1 MLEHLSDGLRI
12 PLLLAVAGSGPPP
25 VHSAEKAAPFFKTLL
40 TIRAPQQIGMFGEG
54 SVIRLHA
61 VSDLLIGLA
70 CCGIPVALALLAR
83 TRRDRPFRGMLWM
96 FAAFILALGA
106 THFFSLAALWAPIH
120 RWEGLVELVAAL
132 LSVLTAAAL
141 WRSLPRILAL
151 PSPQQVLRASD
162 VAWQE
167 TFESAAIGIAHT
179 APDGRWLRFNDA
191 LCRITG
197 HSRAELEATTFQAIT
212 YSDDLA
218 QGAALTAR
226 LAAGE
231 IPDFSIEKRYLRKD
245 GTLVW
250 VNLTVSLHRIHLP
263 REESYFIAMV
273 QDITASKKAEEGRR
287 EAEALFRTLTE
298 GMPSMAWVRR
308 HDGLY
313 EYLNP
318 QWHAYT
324 GWTEEDLA
332 TRGHFELI
340 HPEDLPTMIELH
352 QASILT
358 GEGHFVEFR
367 HRRHDGAWRWTE
379 SRVAP
384 VRDAQGNVLRWV
396 GTLTDIHD
404 QRQERERLLEN
415 ERAARNEAE
424 EASRLK
430 DEFLA
435 IVSHE
440 LRTPLSSILGW
451 SQLLLV
457 PKIAEA
463 ELQRGLET
471 IRRNARSQAQ
481 IIDDLLDMSRII
493 TGKIRL
499 DIQTVDLPQILE
511 KALDSV
517 RPAAMAKG
525 VRIET
530 LIHPSLPPAKGDPGR
545 LQQILW
551 NLFSNAI
558 RFTPQGG
565 KVQVASERVGSHL
578 EVTVSDTGEGI
589 DPEFLPYVFDRF
601 RQQDGSTTRAH
612 GGLGLGL
619 SIVKHLVELHGA
631 EVRASSAGPG
641 KGSTFIFQLPLSLAD
656 LAEAPESPRGV
667 DAPLC
672 EEPVDPSLE
681 GLEILVVDDEPDTRE
696 VLQRLLES
704 GGARVLLA
712 ASAREALA
720 LLRQEKPH
728 LLISDI
734 GMPHE
739 DGYWLIQQVRALAP
753 EDGGAIPA
761 VALTALARAED
772 RLRALRAG
780 FQAHTAKPVETA
792 ELIYVA
798 AGLAGRTARPRRA

>member
-1 MLEHLSDGLRI
+1 MLEHLSDGLGV
-12 PLLLAVAGSGPPP
+12 PLRLAVAGSGP
-25 VHSAEKAAPFFKTLL
+25 
-40 TIRAPQQIGMFGEG
+40 M
-54 SVIRLHA
+54 
-61 VSDLLIGLA
+61 SDLLIGLA
-70 CCGIPVALALLAR
+70 CCSIPVALALLAR
-83 TRRDRPFRGMLWM
+83 KRRDLPFRGMLWM
-96 FAAFILALGA
+96 LAAFILACGA
-106 THFFSLAALWAPIH
+106 TQFFSLAALWAPIY
-120 RWEGLVELVAAL
+120 RLEGLVKLVTAL
-132 LSVLTAAAL
+132 LAVLTAAAF
-141 WRSLPRILAL
+141 WRSLPQILAL
-151 PSPQQVLRASD
+151 PSPEQVLRASE

-167 TFESAAIGIAHT
+167 TFDSAAIGIAHT

-197 HSRAELEATTFQAIT
+197 YSRAELAATTFQAIT
-212 YSDDLA
+212 HPDDLA
-218 QGAALTAR
+218 PGAALKAE
-226 LAAGE
+226 LVAGE
-231 IPDFSIEKRYLRKD
+231 IPAFSLEKRYLRKD
-245 GTLVW
+245 GTIVW
-250 VNLTVSLHRIHLP
+250 VNLTVSVHRIRLP
-263 REESYFIAMV
+263 RAESYFIAMV
-273 QDITASKKAEEGRR
+273 QDITARKKAEEGRR

-308 HDGLY
+308 HDGPY

-324 GWTEEDLA
+324 GWTAEDLA
-332 TRGHFELI
+332 ARSHFELI
-340 HPEDLPTMIELH
+340 HPEDLAMMAELH
-352 QASILT
+352 QASIVS
-358 GEGHFVEFR
+358 GEGHFIEFR

-384 VRDAQGNVLRWV
+384 VRDAQGHVLRWV
-396 GTLTDIHD
+396 GTLTDVHD

-440 LRTPLSSILGW
+440 LRTPLTAILGW
-451 SQLLLV
+451 CQLLLGSE
-457 PKIAEA
+457 ITEE
-463 ELQRGLET
+463 ELRTGLET
-471 IRRNARSQAQ
+471 IRRSARSQAQ
-481 IIDDLLDMSRII
+481 IVDDLLDMSRII
-493 TGKIRL
+493 TGKVRL
-499 DIQTVDLPQILE
+499 DIQTVDLSQVLE

-517 RPAAMAKG
+517 RPAAMAKEM
-525 VRIET
+525 RIEA
-530 LIHPSLPPAKGDPGR
+530 LIDPSLPPVKGDPGR

-551 NLFSNAI
+551 NLLSNAI

-565 KVQVASERVGSHL
+565 RVQVASEPVGSYL

-589 DPEFLPYVFDRF
+589 DPEFLQHVFDRF
-601 RQQDGSTTRAH
+601 RQQDGSTTRTH

-619 SIVKHLVELHGA
+619 SIVKHLVELHGG

-641 KGSTFIFQLPLSLAD
+641 KGATFVFQLPLSLAD

-667 DAPLC
+667 GAALF
-672 EEPVDPSLE
+672 EEPGDPSLE
-681 GLEILVVDDEPDTRE
+681 GLKILLVDDDPITRE
-696 VLQRLLES
+696 VLKRLLES
-704 GGARVLLA
+704 GGGAQVVLA

-734 GMPHE
+734 GMPQE
-739 DGYWLIQQVRALAP
+739 DGYWLIQQVRALAA

-780 FQAHTAKPVETA
+780 FQAHTAKPVETT

-798 AGLAGRTARPRRA
+798 AGLAGRTARPCRA

>member
-1 MLEHLSDGLRI
+1 MLEHLGDGLGV
-12 PLLLAVAGSGPPP
+12 PLLLAAAGGGPAP
-25 VHSAEKAAPFFKTLL
+25 VHSADNAAPFFKDLPKVYV
-40 TIRAPQQIGMFGEG
+40 PQTIGMFGED
-54 SVIRLHA
+54 SLIRLHA

-70 CCGIPVALALLAR
+70 CCSIPVALALLAR
-83 TRRDRPFRGMLWM
+83 KHRDLVFRGMFWM
-96 FAAFILALGA
+96 LAVFILACGA
-106 THFFSLAALWAPIH
+106 THFFSLAALWAPLY
-120 RWEGLVELVAAL
+120 RLEGLVKLVTAL
-132 LSVLTAAAL
+132 LSVLAAVAL
-141 WRSLPRILAL
+141 WRSLPQILTF
-151 PSPQQVLRASD
+151 PTPEQVLRASE

-167 TFESAAIGIAHT
+167 TFESAEVGIAHT

-191 LCRITG
+191 VCRITG
-197 HSRAELEATTFQAIT
+197 YSRAELEATTFQAIT
-212 YSDDLA
+212 HPDDIA
-218 QGAALTAR
+218 PGAALKAQ

-231 IPDFSIEKRYLRKD
+231 IPAFSLEKRYLRKD
-245 GTLVW
+245 GTIVW
-250 VNLTVSLHRIHLP
+250 VNLTVSVHRVRLP
-263 REESYFIAMV
+263 REESYFIAMI
-273 QDITASKKAEEGRR
+273 QDITARKKAEEGRR

-308 HDGLY
+308 HDGPY

-324 GWTEEDLA
+324 GWTAEDLA
-332 TRGHFELI
+332 AHGHFELI
-340 HPEDLPTMIELH
+340 HPEDLPKMIEVH
-352 QASILT
+352 QASVLG
-358 GEGHFVEFR
+358 GEGHFIEFR

-384 VRDAQGNVLRWV
+384 VRDEQGNVLRWV
-396 GTLTDIHD
+396 GTLTDVHD

-440 LRTPLSSILGW
+440 LRTPLSAILGW

-471 IRRNARSQAQ
+471 IRRSARLQTQ
-481 IIDDLLDMSRII
+481 MIDDLLDMSRII

-499 DIQTVDLPQILE
+499 DVQTVDLTQILE

-525 VRIET
+525 VQIEEM
-530 LIHPSLPPAKGDPGR
+530 IHPALPPAKGDPSR

-551 NLFSNAI
+551 NLLSNAI

-565 KVQVASERVGSHL
+565 KMLVASERVGSHL

-601 RQQDGSTTRAH
+601 RQQDASTTRTH

-619 SIVKHLVELHGA
+619 SIVKNLVELHGG
-631 EVRASSAGPG
+631 EVRASSAGLR
-641 KGSTFIFQLPLSLAD
+641 KGSTFIVQLPLGLAD
-656 LAEAPESPRGV
+656 LAAGAETPRGV
-667 DAPLC
+667 DAVLF
-672 EEPVDPSLE
+672 EEPGDPSLA

-696 VLQRLLES
+696 VLQRLLQS
-704 GGARVLLA
+704 GGAQVLLA

-720 LLRQEKPH
+720 LLQQEKPH

-780 FQAHTAKPVETA
+780 FQTHTAKPVETA

>member
-1 MLEHLSDGLRI
+1 MLERLGEGAPVLQ
-12 PLLLAVAGSGPPP
+12 AVT
-25 VHSAEKAAPFFKTLL
+25 V
-40 TIRAPQQIGMFGEG
+40 GMLGEG
-54 SVIRLHA
+54 SFIRLHA

-70 CCGIPVALALLAR
+70 CCSISVALALLAR
-83 TRRDRPFRGMLWM
+83 KRRDLAFRGLFWT
-96 FAAFILALGA
+96 FAAFLLAFGA
-106 THFFSLAALWAPIH
+106 IHFFSLAALWAPLY
-120 RWEGLVELVAAL
+120 RLEGLVKLVTAL
-132 LSVLTAAAL
+132 LSVLAAAAL
-141 WRSLPRILAL
+141 WRSLPQILAL
-151 PSPQQVLRASD
+151 PSPEQVLRASE

-167 TFESAAIGIAHT
+167 TFDSAAVGITHT
-179 APDGRWLRFNDA
+179 SPDDGRWRRFNDA

-197 HSRAELEATTFQAIT
+197 YSRAELEATTFQAIT
-212 YSDDLA
+212 HPDDLA
-218 QGAALTAR
+218 PGMALTAQ
-226 LAAGE
+226 LVAGE
-231 IPDFSIEKRYLRKD
+231 IPAFSLEKRYLHKD
-245 GTLVW
+245 GTIVW
-250 VNLTVSLHRIHLP
+250 VNLTVSRHRIRLP
-263 REESYFIAMV
+263 HEEFYFIAMV
-273 QDITASKKAEEGRR
+273 QDITARKKAEEGRR

-308 HDGLY
+308 HDGPY

-324 GWTEEDLA
+324 GWTAEDLA

-340 HPEDLPTMIELH
+340 HPEDLSKMSEAH
-352 QASILT
+352 QASILG
-358 GEGHFVEFR
+358 GEGHFIEFR
-367 HRRHDGAWRWTE
+367 HLRHDGAWRWTE

-396 GTLTDIHD
+396 GTLTDVHD

-424 EASRLK
+424 QASRLK

-440 LRTPLSSILGW
+440 LRTPLSAILGW

-457 PKIAEA
+457 PEVAA
-463 ELQRGLET
+463 TELQKGLET
-471 IRRNARSQAQ
+471 ICRNARLQTQ
-481 IIDDLLDMSRII
+481 MIDDLLDMSRII

-499 DIQTVDLPQILE
+499 DLQTVDLPQILE

-525 VRIET
+525 VRIEAM
-530 LIHPSLPPAKGDPGR
+530 IRPSLPPAKGDPGR

-551 NLFSNAI
+551 NLLSNAI

-565 KVQVASERVGSHL
+565 KVQVAAERVGSHL

-601 RQQDGSTTRAH
+601 RQQDASTTRAH

-619 SIVKHLVELHGA
+619 SIVKNLVELHGG
-631 EVRASSAGPG
+631 EIRASSAGLG
-641 KGSTFIFQLPLSLAD
+641 RGSTFVFQLPLSLTY
-656 LAEAPESPRGV
+656 LAEPPASPRGV
-667 DAPLC
+667 DAALF
-672 EEPVDPSLE
+672 EEPGDLSLE
-681 GLEILVVDDEPDTRE
+681 GLKILVVDDEPDTRE
-696 VLQRLLES
+696 ILRRLLES
-704 GGARVLLA
+704 GGALVLLA

-720 LLRQEKPH
+720 LLREEKPC

>member
-1 MLEHLSDGLRI
+1 M
-12 PLLLAVAGSGPPP
+12 
-25 VHSAEKAAPFFKTLL
+25 
-40 TIRAPQQIGMFGEG
+40 
-54 SVIRLHA
+54 
-61 VSDLLIGLA
+61 
-70 CCGIPVALALLAR
+70 
-83 TRRDRPFRGMLWM
+83 
-96 FAAFILALGA
+96 
-106 THFFSLAALWAPIH
+106 
-120 RWEGLVELVAAL
+120 AAL

-151 PSPQQVLRASD
+151 PSPQQVLRASE
-162 VAWQE
+162 VAWRE
-167 TFESAAIGIAHT
+167 TFESAAVGIAHT
-179 APDGRWLRFNDA
+179 APDGRWLRFNEA

-197 HSRAELEATTFQAIT
+197 YSRAELKATTFQAIT
-212 YSDDLA
+212 YSEDLA
-218 QGAALTAR
+218 QGAALTAQ

-231 IPDFSIEKRYLRKD
+231 IRAFSIEKRYLRKD

-440 LRTPLSSILGW
+440 LRTPLSAILGW

-499 DIQTVDLPQILE
+499 DIRTVDLPQILE

-565 KVQVASERVGSHL
+565 TVQVASERVGSHL

-601 RQQDGSTTRAH
+601 RQQDGSTARAH

-619 SIVKHLVELHGA
+619 SIVKNLVELHGG
-631 EVRASSAGPG
+631 EIRASSAGLGERLDVHLSASLEPRRPG
-641 KGSTFIFQLPLSLAD
+641 RGTGEPEGRRRGPVRGAGRSIARRPQDPRRGRRARYPRGP
-656 LAEAPESPRGV
+656 AEAPRVGRGAGSARGLGARSAGALAAGKA
-667 DAPLC
+667 APPDQRHRNAARGRLL
-672 EEPVDPSLE
+672 VDP
-681 GLEILVVDDEPDTRE
+681 
-696 VLQRLLES
+696 
-704 GGARVLLA
+704 
-712 ASAREALA
+712 
-720 LLRQEKPH
+720 
-728 LLISDI
+728 
-734 GMPHE
+734 
-739 DGYWLIQQVRALAP
+739 
-753 EDGGAIPA
+753 
-761 VALTALARAED
+761 
-772 RLRALRAG
+772 AG
-780 FQAHTAKPVETA
+780 
-792 ELIYVA
+792 
-798 AGLAGRTARPRRA
+798 ARPRSRGRRRHPGGGPHGSGSRRGPPPRPPRRLPGAHRQTGRDRGADLRRGGSGRSYGETAPGIAACR

>member
-1 MLEHLSDGLRI
+1 ML
-12 PLLLAVAGSGPPP
+12 
-25 VHSAEKAAPFFKTLL
+25 
-40 TIRAPQQIGMFGEG
+40 GEG
-54 SVIRLHA
+54 SVIGLHA

-70 CCGIPVALALLAR
+70 YISIPVALVLLAR
-83 TRRDRPFRGMLWM
+83 KRRDDVAFRRMCWM
-96 FAAFILALGA
+96 FAAFLFACGI
-106 THFFSLAALWAPIH
+106 THFLSLAALWTPWPPIF
-120 RWEGLVELVAAL
+120 RLEGLVKLVTAL
-132 LSVLTAAAL
+132 LSVLAAAAL
-141 WRSLPRILAL
+141 WHYLPQLLAL
-151 PSPQQVLRASD
+151 PSLEQVLRASE

-179 APDGRWLRFNDA
+179 APDGHWLRFNDA

-197 HSRAELEATTFQAIT
+197 YSRAELEATSFPAIT
-212 YSDDLA
+212 HPDDLA
-218 QGAALTAR
+218 EGAALTAQ

-231 IPDFSIEKRYLRKD
+231 IPAFSIEKRYLRKD
-245 GTLVW
+245 GTIVW
-250 VNLTVSLHRIHLP
+250 VNLTVSLHRIRLP
-263 REESYFIAMV
+263 HEESYFIAMI

-298 GMPSMAWVRR
+298 GMPSMAWVRSR
-308 HDGLY
+308 DGFY

-324 GWTEEDLA
+324 GWTAADLA

-340 HPEDLPTMIELH
+340 HPEDLPVMKKLH
-352 QASILT
+352 QDSIAS
-358 GEGHFVEFR
+358 GEGHYIEFR

-384 VRDAQGNVLRWV
+384 VRDAQGKVQRWV
-396 GTLTDIHD
+396 GTLTDVHD

-415 ERAARNEAE
+415 ERAARKEAE

-451 SQLLLV
+451 SQLLLA
-457 PKIAEA
+457 PKIAET

-499 DIQTVDLPQILE
+499 DVETVDLSQVLE
-511 KALDSV
+511 RALDSV
-517 RPAAMAKG
+517 RPAAAAKG
-525 VRIET
+525 VRIEER
-530 LIHPSLPPAKGDPGR
+530 LHASFPVQGDPGR
-545 LQQILW
+545 LQQVLW

-558 RFTPQGG
+558 RFTPKGG
-565 KVQVASERVGSHL
+565 TIQVALECVGSHL
-578 EVTVSDTGEGI
+578 EVTVSDSGEGI

-601 RQQDGSTTRAH
+601 RQQDASTTRMH

-619 SIVKHLVELHGA
+619 SIVKNLVELHGG
-631 EVRASSAGPG
+631 EIHASSAGLG
-641 KGSTFIFQLPLSLAD
+641 KGSAFTFQLPLSVAGLA
-656 LAEAPESPRGV
+656 AAPESRKGE
-667 DAPLC
+667 DAALF
-672 EEPVDPSLE
+672 EEPGDPSLE
-681 GLEILVVDDEPDTRE
+681 GLKILVVDDEPDTRE

-704 GGARVLLA
+704 GEAQVLLA
-712 ASAREALA
+712 SSAREALT
-720 LLRQEKPH
+720 LLGQERPH

-734 GMPHE
+734 GMPQE

-761 VALTALARAED
+761 VALTALARSED

-780 FQAHTAKPVETA
+780 FQAHTAKPVETE
-792 ELIYVA
+792 ELIYIA
-798 AGLAGRTARPRRA
+798 AGLAGRTARPVRA

>member
-1 MLEHLSDGLRI
+1 MLERPGDGLGVS
-12 PLLLAVAGSGPPP
+12 PLLLAVT
-25 VHSAEKAAPFFKTLL
+25 V
-40 TIRAPQQIGMFGEG
+40 GMLGEG

-70 CCGIPVALALLAR
+70 CCSILAALALLAR
-83 TRRDRPFRGMLWM
+83 RRRDLAFRGLFWM
-96 FAAFILALGA
+96 FAASILALGA
-106 THFFSLAALWAPIH
+106 THFFSLAALWAPLY
-120 RWEGLVELVAAL
+120 RLEGLVKLVTAL
-132 LSVLTAAAL
+132 LSILAAAAL
-141 WRSLPRILAL
+141 WRSLPQILAL
-151 PSPQQVLRASD
+151 PSPEQVLRATE

-167 TFESAAIGIAHT
+167 TFDSAAVGIAHT

-197 HSRAELEATTFQAIT
+197 YSRAELEATTFQAIT
-212 YSDDLA
+212 HPDDLTP
-218 QGAALTAR
+218 GIALTAQ
-226 LAAGE
+226 LTAGE
-231 IPDFSIEKRYLRKD
+231 IPAFSLEKRYLRKD
-245 GTLVW
+245 GTIVW
-250 VNLTVSLHRIHLP
+250 VNLTVSLHRIRLP

-273 QDITASKKAEEGRR
+273 QDITARKKAEEGRR

-308 HDGLY
+308 HDGPY

-324 GWTEEDLA
+324 GWTAEDLA
-332 TRGHFELI
+332 VRGHFELI

-352 QASILT
+352 QASILS

-396 GTLTDIHD
+396 GTLTDVHD

-440 LRTPLSSILGW
+440 LRTPLTVILGW

-457 PKIAEA
+457 PKIAEE

-471 IRRNARSQAQ
+471 IRRSARSQAQ

-493 TGKIRL
+493 AGKIRL
-499 DIQTVDLPQILE
+499 NVQTVDLPQILE

-517 RPAAMAKG
+517 RPAAMASG
-525 VRIET
+525 VRIEAM
-530 LIHPSLPPAKGDPGR
+530 IHPSLPPAQGDSGR

-551 NLFSNAI
+551 NLLSNAI

-565 KVQVASERVGSHL
+565 KVQVAAKGVGSHL

-589 DPEFLPYVFDRF
+589 DPEFLPHIFDRF
-601 RQQDGSTTRAH
+601 RQQDGSTTRTH

-619 SIVKHLVELHGA
+619 SIVKNLVELHGG
-631 EVRASSAGPG
+631 EVRASSAGLG
-641 KGSTFIFQLPLSLAD
+641 KGSTFIFQLPLSTD
-656 LAEAPESPRGV
+656 LAEPPESPRDV
-667 DAPLC
+667 DAALF
-672 EEPVDPSLE
+672 EEPGDLSLE
-681 GLEILVVDDEPDTRE
+681 GLKILVVDDEPDTRE
-696 VLQRLLES
+696 ILRRLLES
-704 GGARVLLA
+704 GGALVLLA

-720 LLRQEKPH
+720 LLRQEKPC

-798 AGLAGRTARPRRA
+798 AGLAGRTARPHRAAKPGLPS

>member
-1 MLEHLSDGLRI
+1 MLERLRAGLGVP
-12 PLLLAVAGSGPPP
+12 PLLLAVTG
-25 VHSAEKAAPFFKTLL
+25 
-40 TIRAPQQIGMFGEG
+40 GMLGEG
-54 SVIRLHA
+54 SVVRLHA

-70 CCGIPVALALLAR
+70 CCSILVALALLAR
-83 TRRDRPFRGMLWM
+83 KRRDLAFRGLFWM
-96 FAAFILALGA
+96 FAASILALGV
-106 THFFSLAALWAPIH
+106 THFVSLAALSVPVWL
-120 RWEGLVELVAAL
+120 EGVVKLVTAL
-132 LSVLTAAAL
+132 LAVLTAAAL

-151 PSPQQVLRASD
+151 PSPEQVLRATE

-167 TFESAAIGIAHT
+167 TFDSAAVGIAHT
-179 APDGRWLRFNDA
+179 SPDDGRWRRFNDA

-197 HSRAELEATTFQAIT
+197 YSRAELEATTFQAIT
-212 YSDDLA
+212 HPDDLA
-218 QGAALTAR
+218 PGMALTAQ
-226 LAAGE
+226 LVAGE
-231 IPDFSIEKRYLRKD
+231 IPAFSLEKRYFRKD
-245 GTLVW
+245 GTIVW
-250 VNLTVSLHRIHLP
+250 VNLTVSLHRIRLP
-263 REESYFIAMV
+263 HEESYFIAMV
-273 QDITASKKAEEGRR
+273 QDITARKKAEEGRR

-308 HDGLY
+308 HDGPY

-324 GWTEEDLA
+324 GWTAEDLA
-332 TRGHFELI
+332 GRGHFELI
-340 HPEDLPTMIELH
+340 HPEDLPMMAELH
-352 QASILT
+352 QASMLS

-384 VRDAQGNVLRWV
+384 VRDTQGNVLRWV
-396 GTLTDIHD
+396 GTLTDVHD

-440 LRTPLSSILGW
+440 LRTPLTVILGW

-457 PKIAEA
+457 SKIAEA

-471 IRRNARSQAQ
+471 IRRSARSQAQ

-493 TGKIRL
+493 AGKIRL
-499 DIQTVDLPQILE
+499 DLQTVDLPQILE

-525 VRIET
+525 VRLEAMI
-530 LIHPSLPPAKGDPGR
+530 LPSLLAKGDPGR

-551 NLFSNAI
+551 NLLSNAI

-565 KVQVASERVGSHL
+565 KVQVAAERVGSHL

-589 DPEFLPYVFDRF
+589 DPEFLPYIFDRF
-601 RQQDGSTTRAH
+601 RQQDGSTTRTH

-619 SIVKHLVELHGA
+619 SIVKNLVELHSG
-631 EVRASSAGPG
+631 EVRASSAGLG
-641 KGSTFIFQLPLSLAD
+641 KGSTFIFQLPLSLTD
-656 LAEAPESPRGV
+656 LAEPPESPRGV
-667 DAPLC
+667 DATLF
-672 EEPVDPSLE
+672 EEPGDPSLA
-681 GLEILVVDDEPDTRE
+681 GLKILVVDDEPDTRE

-704 GGARVLLA
+704 GGALVLLA
-712 ASAREALA
+712 ASAREALV
-720 LLRQEKPH
+720 LLRQEKPC

-734 GMPHE
+734 GMPQE

-798 AGLAGRTARPRRA
+798 AGLAGRTARARRA